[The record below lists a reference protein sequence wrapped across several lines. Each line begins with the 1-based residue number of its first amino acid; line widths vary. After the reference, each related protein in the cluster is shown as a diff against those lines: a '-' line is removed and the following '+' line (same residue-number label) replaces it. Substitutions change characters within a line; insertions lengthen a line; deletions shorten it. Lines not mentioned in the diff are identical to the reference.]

1 MTAEEKLM
9 GQSPPCRSYR
19 NRAEKA
25 VRTKEKFNSPF
36 QNLIQD
42 IKKKYIY
49 IYHSVCLKGKRIIF
63 YLGNLDSVMESRFGY
78 FIFTSPFKGRRNWD
92 KQQLQDLSLW

>member
-1 MTAEEKLM
+1 M

-25 VRTKEKFNSPF
+25 ARTKEKFNSSF
-36 QNLIQD
+36 YNLIQD
-42 IKKKYIY
+42 KKNHHK
-49 IYHSVCLKGKRIIF
+49 VCLKGKRIKM

-78 FIFTSPFKGRRNWD
+78 FIFTSPFRGSRNWD